1 MGEAVHAAARSAPLL
16 EMRDIAKSYNGI
28 KVLNGINLTVN
39 PGEVL
44 ALVGENGAGKS
55 TLIKILS
62 GAITADTGDILI
74 EGDKVLFQTPHDA
87 EQSEIVTVYQ
97 ELNLFAHL
105 SVAENLFFS
114 RHRQVKG
121 MINWKKM
128 NSEAKRF
135 LEDFGVYLKV
145 DQPVSRLSIAE
156 KQMLE
161 IAKALHRKAR
171 VMILDEPTAVLGGDD
186 VGRLLQIVRRLRDR
200 GVAVIFISHR
210 LDEIFGL
217 ADRYL
222 VLKDG
227 HQVDDGSIGDTT
239 PDDLVGKMVGR
250 QITAAP
256 RDKIRTDAAPKLLRV
271 ENLSRKGVLTE
282 IHFSLH
288 AGEVLGIAGLR
299 GSGRTELVRAIF
311 GADPVDSGV
320 FYIRGS
326 RVDIGS
332 PGEAVRKGI
341 GLVPED
347 RGNQGLF
354 KNLSASH
361 NMFMASKKIK
371 WIYPREEQNTAS
383 GFVDSLQ
390 IKLAHLGVPVGSL
403 SGGNQQ
409 KVVLAKWLETGVDI
423 LLLDEPTRGIDV
435 GSKAQIYSVV
445 RDLCKQGM
453 GIILISSELTEILEN
468 SHRILVMSKGRITGE
483 LDRETATEELIM
495 KYAVGGSSNEKRS
508 E

>member
-1 MGEAVHAAARSAPLL
+1 MPLL
-16 EMRDIAKSYNGI
+16 EMKQIYKSYNSI
-28 KVLNGINLTVN
+28 KVLNNINLTIHA
-39 PGEVL
+39 GEVL

-62 GAITADTGDILI
+62 GAIRPDSGDIRI
-74 EGDKVLFQTPHDA
+74 DGRKVEFHTPLDA
-87 EQSEIVTVYQ
+87 EKCEIVTVYQ
-97 ELNLFAHL
+97 EVNLFGHL

-114 RHRQVKG
+114 GHQHVKG
-121 MINWKKM
+121 FINWKRL
-128 NSEAKRF
+128 NAEAAKF
-135 LEDFGVYLKV
+135 LEDFGVKLKV
-145 DQPVSRLSIAE
+145 DRPVRELSIAE

-161 IAKALHRKAR
+161 IAKALHRNAR

-186 VGRLLQIVRRLRDR
+186 VGRLLQIVGRLRDR

-217 ADRYL
+217 ADRYV

-227 HQVDDGSIGDTT
+227 HQMGDGPIGDTS

-250 QITAAP
+250 HISTAP
-256 RDKIRTDAAPKLLRV
+256 QTKIAYEKSPPILQVSGLTRKNILTDIH
-271 ENLSRKGVLTE
+271 LSLYP
-282 IHFSLH
+282 
-288 AGEVLGIAGLR
+288 GEVLGIAGLR
-299 GSGRTELVRAIF
+299 GSGRTELVRALF
-311 GADPVDSGV
+311 GADPIDGGTIIVRGQAVNIDSP
-320 FYIRGS
+320 S
-326 RVDIGS
+326 T
-332 PGEAVRKGI
+332 AVRRGI

-361 NMFMASKKIK
+361 NMYMASKRIK
-371 WIYPREEQNTAS
+371 WIHHRKERKAAS
-383 GFVDSLQ
+383 GFVQSLQ
-390 IKLAHLGVPVGSL
+390 IKLAHLGVLVGSL

-445 RDLCKQGM
+445 RELCEQGM
-453 GIILISSELTEILEN
+453 GIILISSELSEILEN
-468 SHRILVMSKGRITGE
+468 SHRILIMNKGRISGE
-483 LDRETATEELIM
+483 MDRESATEELIM
-495 KYAVGGSSNEKRS
+495 KYAVGGTTFDE
-508 E
+508 